1 MWGLTAPHI
10 TKDLLRP
17 NILLINNKI
26 MAQKYDRRTKEGKA
40 RAQAEEGM
48 GMLTGIFKTLLLPF
62 KLLFMLIVFI
72 VNKVANK

>member
-1 MWGLTAPHI
+1 
-10 TKDLLRP
+10 
-17 NILLINNKI
+17 

-48 GMLTGIFKTLLLPF
+48 GMLTGIFKTLFLPF